1 MSVLPKTD
9 RREQQDAK
17 AIVVTRRTRFEEL
30 IAQYNTEAQA
40 KFVIES
46 RGADFEDYKLEYQTY
61 TQAVKQVEAA
71 LFSAARVQRLDR
83 EFLPNF
89 IFGPNDIV
97 VVVGQD
103 GLVANTLKYLVGQ
116 PVIGVNPDPARFDG
130 LLLPF
135 QVKDAPL
142 IFGDVVKSNY
152 QSKQITMA
160 KATLNDGQ
168 ELLAVNDLFIGPRYQ
183 TSARYEIQVDGKR
196 EVQSS
201 SGIII
206 STGLGST
213 GWLKSVVAGA
223 SGVIGGSR
231 EIDASFAW
239 DTNQLKF
246 AVREPFPSQTTGT
259 ELVYGSVETE
269 SSMTVSSLMSG
280 NGVIFSDGMVDDY
293 LEFNSGAFLNIG
305 VAAMIGNL
313 AC

>member
-1 MSVLPKTD
+1 M
-9 RREQQDAK
+9 
-17 AIVVTRRTRFEEL
+17 
-30 IAQYNTEAQA
+30 
-40 KFVIES
+40 
-46 RGADFEDYKLEYQTY
+46 
-61 TQAVKQVEAA
+61 
-71 LFSAARVQRLDR
+71 
-83 EFLPNF
+83 
-89 IFGPNDIV
+89 
-97 VVVGQD
+97 
-103 GLVANTLKYLVGQ
+103 
-116 PVIGVNPDPARFDG
+116 NPDPARFDG